1 MYLGHFY
8 WFVVWYYSHWWHLL
22 PASDSANWIHTVKI
36 LVFRTCKIQSTV
48 YATNSAFQ
56 LHGMSK
62 FSHFHQPISS
72 FWPVGHYK
80 LHDSSIYGGRG
91 HHKGIEQQKKKKK
104 NFPMPT
110 SLWSVFI
117 ANESVVHMS
126 TCLYQYARYWWHE
139 LLWDV
144 PCVLKQDLDT
154 VFLLILTK
162 SSGFRDQQEGYWL
175 LSALYQ
181 FCCVE
186 WLRLW
191 YVQAG
196 TAC

>member
-104 NFPMPT
+104 KKKT
-110 SLWSVFI
+110 SQCPHL
-117 ANESVVHMS
+117 
-126 TCLYQYARYWWHE
+126 CGL
-139 LLWDV
+139 
-144 PCVLKQDLDT
+144 
-154 VFLLILTK
+154 FLLPMKVLYICPPAFISMLGTGDMN
-162 SSGFRDQQEGYWL
+162 SSEMSLVFWNRIWTQFSYW
-175 LSALYQ
+175 
-181 FCCVE
+181 F
-186 WLRLW
+186 
-191 YVQAG
+191 
-196 TAC
+196 